1 MKQFLL
7 GFVHAFRGIF
17 LLIKTERNFQVHCL
31 ALIIVVVAG
40 IYFAL
45 DLRDFAV
52 IFCVSALVFATEA
65 LNTAIEKLCDEVSE
79 ERKESIRNIKDIA
92 AGAVLIC
99 AIFAVV
105 VAVMI
110 FWKYVF

>member
-1 MKQFLL
+1 MKHFLL

-31 ALIIVVVAG
+31 ALVVVIAAG
-40 IYFAL
+40 IYFSI
-45 DLRDFAV
+45 DLGDYV
-52 IFCVSALVFATEA
+52 SIFLISALVFATEA

-92 AGAVLIC
+92 AGAVLIS

-105 VAVMI
+105 VAV
-110 FWKYVF
+110 FVFLPYS

>member
-1 MKQFLL
+1 MKHFLL

-31 ALIIVVVAG
+31 ALVVVIVAG
-40 IYFAL
+40 IYVKL
-45 DLRDFAV
+45 SLGDFV
-52 IFCVSALVFATEA
+52 SIFLVSALVFATEA
-65 LNTAIEKLCDEVSE
+65 LNTAVEKLCDEVSE

-92 AGAVLIC
+92 AGAVLIS

>member
-1 MKQFLL
+1 MKLFLL

-31 ALIIVVVAG
+31 ALVVVIAAG
-40 IYFAL
+40 IYFKVNAG
-45 DLRDFAV
+45 DFV
-52 IFCVSALVFATEA
+52 SISLVSALVFATEA
-65 LNTAIEKLCDEVSE
+65 LNSAIEKLCDEVSE

-92 AGAVLIC
+92 AGAVLIS

-105 VAVMI
+105 VAVCV
-110 FWKYVF
+110 FLPYV

>member
-1 MKQFLL
+1 MKHFLL

-17 LLIKTERNFQVHCL
+17 LLIKTGRNFKVHCV
-31 ALIIVVVAG
+31 ALIVVVLAG
-40 IYFAL
+40 LYFAL
-45 DLRDFAV
+45 DLRDFAL

-65 LNTAIEKLCDEVSE
+65 LNTAIEKLCDEVSQ

-92 AGAVLIC
+92 AGAVLIS

-105 VAVMI
+105 VAVCV
-110 FWKYVF
+110 FLPYV